1 MAQSIQPLPLLYTLF
16 FLYIE
21 PFSTLVGAYYAHFR
35 PEEYMHMTLP
45 SAQTLHP
52 REPVI
57 LTQLA
62 NLYLLFALNEAL
74 VLRATDSRKVWSAFL
89 FGMLVADCGHV
100 FSIKDVAVLE
110 GNWSVY
116 WEFWR
121 WNAMYWGNLG
131 FVYVGATMRTC
142 FLLGV
147 GLPNGN
153 GKGSGKVKAR

>member
-1 MAQSIQPLPLLYTLF
+1 MAPTTESIQPLPLLYTLF

-21 PFSTLVGAYYAHFR
+21 PVSTLVGAYYAHFL
-35 PEEYMHMTLP
+35 PATYMDMTLP
-45 SAQTLHP
+45 SPQTLHP
-52 REPVI
+52 REPIV

-89 FGMLVADCGHV
+89 FGMLVADFGHI
-100 FSIKDVAVLE
+100 FSVRTVASME
-110 GNWSVY
+110 GSWALY

-147 GLPNGN
+147 GLPNGQ
-153 GKGSGKVKAR
+153 GKVKGV